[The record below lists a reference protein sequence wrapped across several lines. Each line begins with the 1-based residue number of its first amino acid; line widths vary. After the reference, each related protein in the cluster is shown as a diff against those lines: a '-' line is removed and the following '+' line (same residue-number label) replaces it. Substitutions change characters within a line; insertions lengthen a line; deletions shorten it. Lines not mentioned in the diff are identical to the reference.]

1 MTSPIPTPFTVG
13 VRVWSSGPGVDRHG
27 NPVQSWAAPVSVPVH
42 AVGPRLQD
50 GDREPEDTRRAA
62 VVEGLNVYA
71 PAGTTIGAH
80 DRVVWGGVEYEVD
93 GDAQDWTKGPW
104 PNPAAGVV
112 FTLTRVEG

>member
-1 MTSPIPTPFTVG
+1 MTSPIPTPYTVG
-13 VRVWSSGPGVDRHG
+13 VRVWSSGPGVDRQG
-27 NPVQSWAAPVSVPVH
+27 NPVQSWAAPVPVRVH
-42 AVGPRLQD
+42 GVAPRL
-50 GDREPEDTRRAA
+50 GEDREPDDTRRAA

-80 DRVVWGGVEYEVD
+80 DRVVWDGDEYEVD
-93 GDAQDWTKGPW
+93 GDRQDWTRGPW